1 MLFKVTHID
10 PAGHCRK
17 ARVSAIHAGDAI
29 DQMDR
34 VYGDAL
40 VTACVRMSAR
50 PVLRLVGRVARP
62 VVDCFK
68 EAVCVL

>member
-17 ARVSAIHAGDAI
+17 ARVSAVHAGDAI

-50 PVLRLVGRVARP
+50 PVLRLVTRASRAGAGYLRGAT
-62 VVDCFK
+62 
-68 EAVCVL
+68 